1 MIQMKESTMLMQRL
15 LNQHILGSQF
25 EKPDD
30 VVRWMTAV
38 QAQDF
43 LSSLWA
49 IGIRVKN
56 SCETDIEDAIADK
69 SIVRTWL
76 FRGTLHFVSSH
87 DIRWILDLISPRVIA
102 GNTKFLEKNLQ

>member
-1 MIQMKESTMLMQRL
+1 
-15 LNQHILGSQF
+15 
-25 EKPDD
+25 
-30 VVRWMTAV
+30 MTAV

-102 GNTKFLEKNLQ
+102 GNTKFLEKNLQLTIMYSKRVVR